1 MNKLAPIALA
11 LLLSFGAAL
20 WYLANVSLND
30 HVKSR
35 IIQVGTYYTE
45 HVVTVEKAKVNL
57 GRGLGVIS
65 GFSLKNSPEFNGDFI
80 FEVAALTYFFDPAT
94 LNQPIIVIDKI
105 IIENSILTIEKNTDQ
120 AINIDEL
127 LTTINDKIALIQDSR
142 KQKTEPFVRVKDVI
156 INHATII
163 NGIEKSTIKTLSIG
177 AIGGENGLPE
187 SLFGT
192 EVIRKTI
199 DSLYQPYS
207 DS

>member
-30 HVKSR
+30 HVKAR
-35 IIQVGTYYTE
+35 IIQVGTYYTD
-45 HVVTVEKAKVNL
+45 HVITVAKAKVNL

-80 FEVAALTYFFDPAT
+80 FEVAELTYLFDPAT
-94 LNQPIIVIDKI
+94 LNQPIILIDKI
-105 IIENSILTIEKNTDQ
+105 IIENSILTIEKNTNQ

-127 LTTINDKIALIQDSR
+127 LTTINDKITLIQDAR
-142 KQKTEPFVRVKDVI
+142 KQKTEPFVRVNEVI
-156 INHATII
+156 ISHATII
-163 NGIEKSTIKTLSIG
+163 NGTNKNKLEKLSIG

-199 DSLYQPYS
+199 ESLS
-207 DS
+207 KVK